1 MTAKPLLLQLP
12 LPHKLLISGCI
23 GLIGWALLHNPG
35 LKKAEQQFSAL
46 PTNIFTYNSLQPLN
60 QIFSA
65 ISSYQ
70 PFANDDL
77 VEWFNTTPNN
87 LELNDDIQAYHQL
100 YNFSDN
106 LAEPL
111 DDTPSFLV
119 TDTGVDV
126 DASLLEDEPHADP
139 DQLLRQQQL
148 RIRRGDT
155 LAQLL
160 VRAGL
165 EINSLPQLK
174 KLPEARVLNQLKA
187 GQSIEIISK
196 QQQLVELHYDYSA
209 TETLHVLLTGDRLSA
224 QIEQHPL
231 ENKVQLIRGQIRS
244 SLYAD
249 GIKAGMSQK
258 MVHQLTKIFG
268 WDIDF
273 TQDIQPGDQFNVVT
287 EENWAKGKRLGGG
300 NILAAEFITGGQ
312 KFRAF
317 RYVDADGNSNF
328 FNEKGE
334 TMRKAFLQ
342 APVDVERI
350 TSGFNLRR
358 MHPVLHKI
366 MAHRGI
372 DYAGRVGTPVKAAG
386 DARVESAGFQSTF
399 GNLVVLRHGPRYQT
413 KYAHLSRFARGL
425 KVGQKIRQGEVIGYI
440 GATGRVTGAHLHYEF
455 LVNGTHQN
463 PKSLKLNL
471 AQPLTGKERSRYLAQ
486 IRPLVQQL
494 DKGTSLALNDR

>member
-1 MTAKPLLLQLP
+1 MSAKLLLPQLP
-12 LPHKLLISGCI
+12 LPHKFLISGCI
-23 GLIGWALLHNPG
+23 GLIGWALLQSPSLRQTEQH
-35 LKKAEQQFSAL
+35 LKLTSSVFSYDTL
-46 PTNIFTYNSLQPLN
+46 LPLN
-60 QIFSA
+60 QIFNA
-65 ISSYQ
+65 ISNYQ
-70 PFANDDL
+70 PFAQDDL
-77 VEWFNTTPNN
+77 VDWFNTSTNS
-87 LELNDDIQAYHQL
+87 LELSADSQGYQQL
-100 YNFSDN
+100 YNFGEN
-106 LAEPL
+106 LADPV
-111 DDTPSFLV
+111 DDSPSFLV
-119 TDTGVDV
+119 TEAGADV
-126 DASLLEDEPHADP
+126 DTSAEDKQDMDLE
-139 DQLLRQQQL
+139 QLLQQQQIQ
-148 RIRRGDT
+148 IRRGDT
-155 LAQLL
+155 LAQIL

-165 EINSLPQLK
+165 EITPVAQLK
-174 KLPEARVLNQLKA
+174 KLPQSQALNRLKA
-187 GQSIEIISK
+187 GNSIELLSK
-196 QQQLVELHYDYSA
+196 QQQLVELHYDLSA
-209 TETLHVLLTGDRLSA
+209 TETLHIVQNGAGYDA
-224 QIEQHPL
+224 NIEQHPL
-231 ENKVQLIRGQIRS
+231 ENKVRVIHGQIQN

-249 GIKAGMSQK
+249 GIKAGLSQK

-273 TQDIQPGDQFNVVT
+273 SQDIQPGDRFNVVT

-300 NILAAEFITGGQ
+300 NILAAEFVTNGQ

-317 RYVDADGNSNF
+317 RYVDADGNSNY

-372 DYAGRVGTPVKAAG
+372 DYAGRIGTPIKAAG
-386 DARVESAGFQSTF
+386 DARVESVGFQSSF

-413 KYAHLSRFARGL
+413 KYAHMSRFARGL

-455 LVNGTHQN
+455 LVNGVHQN

-471 AQPLTGKERSRYLAQ
+471 TQPLTGKERSRYLAQ
-486 IRPLVQQL
+486 IKPFITQLEQQS
-494 DKGTSLALNDR
+494 GLALK